1 MKIAIVNDVQAIRV
15 ILSRV
20 IAERTHHDIVWT
32 AGDGQEALERCQKDR
47 PDLIL
52 MDLLMPVMGGVEAT
66 CRIMDT
72 SPCAIL
78 VVTASVGRNASA
90 VFEAMGAGALD
101 AISTPTVEPS
111 KAGSGAGDLI
121 RKISTIEKLITKR
134 PAPARR
140 KPSVEQKPIEPGLPL
155 IAIGCSTGGPGAVAT
170 ILRELPADLPAGVV
184 VVQHVDQ
191 EFVASLAQWL
201 NGQTRLQV
209 SVAHRRDRPAPGRV
223 LVAGAEEHLVVI
235 RDESLGYTAEP
246 REYPYR
252 PSVNIFFES
261 AAAHWRSAVIGLLL
275 TGMGRDGAEG
285 LLRLRRRGM
294 FTIAQD
300 QESCAVYGM
309 PKAAAK
315 LQAACQILPLD
326 SIATALIERLEH
338 LDSDNLRGAST

>member
-1 MKIAIVNDVQAIRV
+1 MKIAIVNDVQAIRT

-20 IAERTHHDIVWT
+20 IAEHTHHQIVWT
-32 AGDGQEALERCQKDR
+32 AGDGQEALERCQNER

-66 CRIMDT
+66 RRIMDT
-72 SPCAIL
+72 CPCAIL

-111 KAGSGAGDLI
+111 RAGGGAGDLV

-134 PAPARR
+134 PAPVAGE
-140 KPSVEQKPIEPGLPL
+140 SSIEQKPIEPGLPL
-155 IAIGCSTGGPGAVAT
+155 IAIGCSTGGPAAVAA
-170 ILRELPADLPAGVV
+170 ILRELPADLPAGLV
-184 VVQHVDQ
+184 VVQHVDR

-201 NGQTRLQV
+201 NGQTPLQV
-209 SVAHRRDRPAPGRV
+209 GVAHRGDRPAPGQV
-223 LVAGAEEHLVVI
+223 LVAGAEEHLVVTSS
-235 RDESLGYTAEP
+235 ESLGYTAEP

-261 AAAHWRSAVIGLLL
+261 AAAHWRSAVIGVLL

-300 QESCAVYGM
+300 QDSCAVYGM

-315 LQAACQILPLD
+315 LDAACRVLPLD
-326 SIATALIERLEH
+326 TIATALIERVKH
-338 LDSDNLRGAST
+338 LDPDNLGGATP